1 MLEKTK
7 NVPAIAIQ
15 AYTSVYSKN
24 TSVECNIN
32 YSVEED
38 GMRPNLFYQTTKP
51 WQKNLRNYRRQNT
64 IANVL

>member
-38 GMRPNLFYQTTKP
+38 GMRPNLFYQTKP